1 MKAPEKPRSLPARVA
16 RTLGY
21 AAAALFYLSILVIA
35 GADRLRR
42 VRAGPEPGR
51 GRREPAVV
59 RSAGLRSGER
69 GERPALGVPLS
80 ASREPR

>member
-35 GADRLRR
+35 GAD
-42 VRAGPEPGR
+42 AGSVAS
-51 GRREPAVV
+51 EPAQSQVEV
-59 RSAGLRSGER
+59 AAIL
-69 GERPALGVPLS
+69 P
-80 ASREPR
+80 